1 MTWGVLHHSRQKREA
16 SPSLPTSSV
25 TRGWPPLSWRSDG
38 GTRKVCG
45 HVAPPAARWPPCRP
59 LMAEKPERVAGRP
72 SWEADPPAGPGG
84 GCAAS
89 GGGAQLSG
97 YRLGVQ
103 GSPAGAPGDPP
114 ALLLR
119 TRSFPEWLCRASRE
133 PELGGLRPVSLC
145 PPRACTKPARLDPRG
160 HADRQAC
167 CPGPSRSC
175 SAPPLCSELHVP
187 STSPSAPRTGW
198 LVQGWTSTQPDP
210 WAQGRVL
217 VTAVAARLALWPVR
231 CSHPR
236 LGDG

>member
-119 TRSFPEWLCRASRE
+119 TRSFPEWLRRASRE

-145 PPRACTKPARLDPRG
+145 PPRACTKPDWTPGDTLTGRLAVQGPPGAVLPHLSAASSTSHPLHPLLQGQGGWSRGGRPPSLTRG
-160 HADRQAC
+160 HRAGSWSQ
-167 CPGPSRSC
+167 PS
-175 SAPPLCSELHVP
+175 L
-187 STSPSAPRTGW
+187 
-198 LVQGWTSTQPDP
+198 QD
-210 WAQGRVL
+210 
-217 VTAVAARLALWPVR
+217 
-231 CSHPR
+231 
-236 LGDG
+236 